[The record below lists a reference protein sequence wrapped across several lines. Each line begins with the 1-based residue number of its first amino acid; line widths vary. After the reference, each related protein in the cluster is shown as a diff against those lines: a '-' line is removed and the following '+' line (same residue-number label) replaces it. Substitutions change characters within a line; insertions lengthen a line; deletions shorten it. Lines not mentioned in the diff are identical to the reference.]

1 MSTSNKRWFI
11 LLALVIIVLGTGF
24 AVWWF
29 NFRTPPLVG
38 FASGNGRLE
47 AIEVDIA
54 TKFHGRVKEILFDE
68 GDRVELGQIVA
79 RMNTSS
85 LEAELAEAQASVV
98 SAEKQRNNAMAIVA
112 QRKSECDLARK
123 NLSRAEKL
131 YEKGIVSSQKL
142 DQEMATYDVS
152 KSRCDAAKANVAT
165 AEASIEAAIA
175 QTERIKSDINDSVLK
190 SPISGRVQYRLA
202 EPGEVLAA
210 GGKLLTII
218 DLTDVYMTVF
228 LSSKD
233 AGRLA
238 IGAQSR
244 IIFDAAP
251 EYAIPATVFF
261 ISSKAQFTPKEVET
275 LNERQKLVFRVKLRV
290 APEILKEY
298 EPWVKIGVPGVAYIR
313 LDFDLP
319 WPESLNN
326 FPELPNELSN

>member
-1 MSTSNKRWFI
+1 MTKTKKKWI
-11 LLALVIIVLGTGF
+11 VIVAAGIVIF
-24 AVWWF
+24 AAGYAIWWVY
-29 NFRTPPLVG
+29 FRTPPLVG

-47 AIEVDIA
+47 ATEVDIA
-54 TKFHGRVKEILFDE
+54 TKFHGRVKEILLDE
-68 GDRVELGQIVA
+68 GDRVQAGQIVA
-79 RMNTSS
+79 QMDTTS
-85 LEAELAEAQASVV
+85 LEAQLAEAQAIVV
-98 SAEKQRNNAMAIVA
+98 STEKQRNNALAIVA
-112 QRKSECDLARK
+112 QRKSECELARK

-131 YEKGIVSSQKL
+131 FEKGIISSQKL
-142 DQEMATYDVS
+142 DQEMATYEVS
-152 KSRCDAAKANVAT
+152 ESRCDAAEANVAT
-165 AEASIEAAIA
+165 TEASVEAAIA
-175 QTERIKSDINDSVLK
+175 QTERLKNDINDSVLK

-202 EPGEVLAA
+202 EPAEVLAA

-251 EYAIPATVFF
+251 EYAIPASVFY

-275 LNERQKLVFRVKLRV
+275 LNERQKLVFRVKVRV
-290 APEILKEY
+290 APNILKEY

-313 LDFDLP
+313 LDSDLR
-319 WPESLNN
+319 WPEYLNN
-326 FPELPNELSN
+326 FPELPDELSK

>member
-1 MSTSNKRWFI
+1 MITTKKKWIVIVAVGIVI
-11 LLALVIIVLGTGF
+11 LAAGYVL
-24 AVWWF
+24 WWVY
-29 NFRTPPLVG
+29 FRTPPLVG

-68 GDRVELGQIVA
+68 GNGVESGQIVA
-79 RMNTSS
+79 RMDTSS

-98 SAEKQRNNAMAIVA
+98 SAEKQRNNAIAIVA

-131 YEKGIVSSQKL
+131 YEKGIISSQKL
-142 DQEMATYDVS
+142 DQEAATYDVS
-152 KSRCDAAKANVAT
+152 ESRCDAARANVAN
-165 AEASIEAAIA
+165 AEAAIEAAIA
-175 QTERIKSDINDSVLK
+175 QTKRVKSDINDSVLK

-218 DLTDVYMTVF
+218 DLTDVYMTMF

-233 AGRLA
+233 AGKLA

-244 IIFDAAP
+244 IIFDAAS

-275 LNERQKLVFRVKLRV
+275 LNERQKLVFRVKVRV
-290 APEILKEY
+290 APDILKEY

-313 LDFDLP
+313 LDSDLP
-319 WPESLNN
+319 WPEFLNN
-326 FPELPNELSN
+326 FPELPDELSK

>member
-1 MSTSNKRWFI
+1 MSTSNKRWFV

-29 NFRTPPLVG
+29 NFRIPPLEG
-38 FASGNGRLE
+38 FAVGNGRLE
-47 AIEVDIA
+47 ATEVDIA
-54 TKFHGRVKEILFDE
+54 TKFHGRVEEILFDE
-68 GDRVELGQIVA
+68 GDRVQAGQIVA
-79 RMNTSS
+79 RMDTAS
-85 LEAELAEAQASVV
+85 LEAQLAEAQASVV
-98 SAEKQRNNAMAIVA
+98 STEKQRNNAIAIVA

-123 NLSRAEKL
+123 NLSRSKKL
-131 YEKGIVSSQKL
+131 YEKGIISSQTL

-152 KSRCDAAKANVAT
+152 ESRCDAAKANVAN
-165 AEASIEAAIA
+165 AEAAIEAAIA

-190 SPISGRVQYRLA
+190 SPISGRVQYRLT

-218 DLTDVYMTVF
+218 NLTDVYMTVF

-275 LNERQKLVFRVKLRV
+275 LNERQKLVFRVKVRV
-290 APEILKEY
+290 APDILKKY

-313 LDFDLP
+313 LDSALP
-319 WPESLNN
+319 WPEFLNN
-326 FPELPNELSN
+326 FPELPDELSK

>member
-1 MSTSNKRWFI
+1 MSTSKKRW
-11 LLALVIIVLGTGF
+11 LVLSAVVIIVLAAGY

-29 NFRTPPLVG
+29 NFRIPPLEG
-38 FASGNGRLE
+38 FALGNGRLE
-47 AIEVDIA
+47 ATEVDIA
-54 TKFHGRVKEILFDE
+54 TKFPGRVKEILFDE
-68 GDRVELGQIVA
+68 GDTVESGQIVA
-79 RMNTSS
+79 HMDTSS
-85 LEAELAEAQASVV
+85 LEAQLAEAQASVV
-98 SAEKQRNNAMAIVA
+98 STEKQRNNAMAIVA
-112 QRKSECDLARK
+112 QRESECDLARK
-123 NLSRAEKL
+123 NLSRAKKL
-131 YEKGIVSSQKL
+131 YEKGIISSQKL
-142 DQEMATYDVS
+142 DQEIAAYDVS
-152 KSRCDAAKANVAT
+152 KSRCDAAKANVAN
-165 AEASIEAAIA
+165 AEAAIEATIA

-202 EPGEVLAA
+202 EPGEVLAS
-210 GGKLLTII
+210 GGKLLAII

-238 IGAQSR
+238 MGAQAR

-251 EYAIPATVFF
+251 EYAIPARVFF

-275 LNERQKLVFRVKLRV
+275 INERQKLVFRVKVRV
-290 APEILKEY
+290 APDILKEY

-313 LDFDLP
+313 LDSDLP